1 MDELLFASDSRLSG
15 GQRWDGCPKIL
26 ALPRSDALMSFAG
39 ATDAAY
45 PVMLQLAN
53 SIAHYPPSVERRLDI
68 AHLKGHT
75 IRLLNQMRE
84 LIDGPFPVGQ
94 DDPDPPRALFFLGG
108 YSWRYR
114 GFYAWKLVFDNGAF
128 RYVRA
133 VRGWQDRGGWRF
145 AFGGEADVVADARL
159 RLFDLLRAP
168 GRERTTAD
176 GLDMEPFE
184 VLRDIVRE
192 GRFDS
197 VGGAPQ
203 LAKVYRHLNT
213 QFFGVPWNNV
223 LTVAGRPMLPYER
236 AFVPV
241 IDPDDPERQPRAPT
255 AYGDALAGETDR
267 LDDEEE
273 EGGVFDEEDEIADE
287 GQP

>member
-1 MDELLFASDSRLSG
+1 MDELVFASDSRLSG

-39 ATDAAY
+39 ATDSAY

-84 LIDGPFPVGQ
+84 LIGGPFPAGQ
-94 DDPDPPRALFFLGG
+94 DGPDPPQALFFLGG

-114 GFYAWKLVFDNGAF
+114 AFYAWKLIYEDDSF
-128 RYVRA
+128 RFVRA
-133 VRGWQDRGGWRF
+133 VRGWQNRDGWRL
-145 AFGGEADVVADARL
+145 AFGGDADAVEHAHERL
-159 RLFDLLRAP
+159 IARLRAP
-168 GRERTTAD
+168 GRERTYED

-184 VLRDIVRE
+184 VIRDIVRE
-192 GRFDS
+192 DRFGS

-203 LAKVYRHLNT
+203 IAKVYRHLNT
-213 QFFGVPWNNV
+213 QFFGVPWNGA
-223 LTVAGRPMLPYER
+223 LTVAGRPMLGYER

-241 IDPDDPERQPRAPT
+241 VDPDDPEIQPRPPAG
-255 AYGDALAGETDR
+255 YGDVLPGETEHLAD
-267 LDDEEE
+267 
-273 EGGVFDEEDEIADE
+273 EDEDSLVEGDESGDE
-287 GQP
+287 GRP